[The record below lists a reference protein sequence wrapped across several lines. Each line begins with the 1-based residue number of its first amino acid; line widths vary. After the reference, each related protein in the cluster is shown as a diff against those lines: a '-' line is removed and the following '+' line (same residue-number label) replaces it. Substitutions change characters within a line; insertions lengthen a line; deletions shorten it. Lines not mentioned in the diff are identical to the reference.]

1 MYNTVNDLLTA
12 IANAIR
18 TKTGKSEKIATQ
30 DMPTEIENIQTG
42 GGSEEWIPITDWTNI
57 FYQASLID
65 NADKIIPHLD
75 TSPTGMV
82 NFSYLKNS
90 IKYEI
95 AYDLLKLLETTDFSK
110 ITNAQYAFNG
120 MVIPKKDENVW
131 EINCNIDFSKNTN
144 MSYFLQRINYPN
156 RHGVDEYAQIQKI
169 NLILDFEGTTNRVTN
184 FSNAFSYLLINTM
197 PILDILNLNMSA
209 CTNCTGMLNTLT
221 DQSNL
226 NRFTFSGSFGGSSSS
241 SSLTLDL
248 SKQNSLTVE
257 AFLETMATISENT
270 NGKTRIFKLPT
281 ELYDSLTDEIF
292 DLADEKGYTL
302 SS

>member
-30 DMPTEIENIQTG
+30 DMPAEIENIQTG
-42 GGSEEWIPITDWTNI
+42 GGSEEWTPITDWSNI
-57 FYQASLID
+57 FYQLSLID
-65 NADKIIPHLD
+65 NADKIIPHLE
-75 TSPTGMV
+75 TPVNIT
-82 NFSYLKNS
+82 NFSYLKNTA
-90 IKYEI
+90 KYEI
-95 AYDLLKLLETTDFSK
+95 AYDLLKLLETTDFSN
-110 ITNAQYAFNG
+110 ITNAQYAFNS
-120 MVIPKKDENVW
+120 MIIPKKDENVW
-131 EINCNIDFSKNTN
+131 EIKSNINFSKNTN

-169 NLILDFEGTTNRVTN
+169 NLILDFGGTTNKVNN

-221 DQSNL
+221 DQSNI

-248 SKQNSLTVE
+248 SRQNSLTVE
-257 AFLETMATISENT
+257 AFLETMTTISEN
-270 NGKTRIFKLPT
+270 GPRTRIFKLPAA
-281 ELYDSLTDEIF
+281 LYDSLTDEIW